1 VKVALI
7 KPGPTDTAMTAEY
20 KAKGIKMARP
30 IDVAMRIIYGVG
42 RVNLKY
48 MLPVCGNGLC

>member
-1 VKVALI
+1 
-7 KPGPTDTAMTAEY
+7 MTAEY